1 MLLGFTSLLVKEKLL
16 FSPLRGKTLL
26 QHSTNSLTSCIHHE
40 SWEAD
45 MQKELHR
52 NIRYLKL
59 VLLNF
64 SQQLQA
70 QSQLLQ
76 KAHQNQAVLN

>member
-1 MLLGFTSLLVKEKLL
+1 
-16 FSPLRGKTLL
+16 
-26 QHSTNSLTSCIHHE
+26 
-40 SWEAD
+40 